1 MTLTP
6 PYCPVGA
13 VIVKDIEQKIVSMP
27 DVNEV
32 DVELVWDPAW
42 DPYIISGEALKRP
55 NIR

>member
-42 DPYIISGEALKRP
+42 NPYMISGEALKRP